1 MHIFLCDFLL
11 DISQN
16 SLEANSSLVEIWIV
30 QTEKKISFRIK
41 DNGKGMTDLEK
52 KKVTD
57 PFYTDGIKHK
67 KRKIGLGIPFV
78 IQASSDFSLKS
89 EKGKGTDISFEFDL
103 QDIDTPPLGDV
114 AGTILSVFSHPSA
127 DEVIVERSIENAKK
141 KDEYKIK
148 RSELVQVLGGLD
160 TSGQLSLAK
169 VFLKS
174 QEESLFS

>member
-78 IQASSDFSLKS
+78 IQASSDFSLNLK
-89 EKGKGTDISFEFDL
+89 K
-103 QDIDTPPLGDV
+103 
-114 AGTILSVFSHPSA
+114 
-127 DEVIVERSIENAKK
+127 AK
-141 KDEYKIK
+141 EQI
-148 RSELVQVLGGLD
+148 
-160 TSGQLSLAK
+160 
-169 VFLKS
+169 FL
-174 QEESLFS
+174 LNLIFRI